1 MVRWTD
7 VIENLGARFQDKDA
21 TLWLSSVELED
32 QGDCL
37 VILCPNQHVLD
48 RIHREFGTEIREVV
62 RALSQGDTQNVLL
75 RLGHAESAVQS
86 PRKAETAPSS
96 APSSPAST
104 TQDHALKS
112 FYRFENFVEGKS
124 NRFAKAGAEQVVE
137 APGGPTNPLFIYGST
152 GLGKTHLM
160 HAIGN
165 RLEERHPGKKILY
178 RHAEGFVQ
186 EMVSFLREN
195 RMGEFQI
202 KYRSLDL
209 LLVDDVQFF
218 AGKGA
223 TQEEFFHTFNA
234 LLDSRSQIVLS
245 SDRYPKEIAEL
256 DDRLKSRFGMGLTV
270 EIEPPELETRVAIL
284 QSKAAQMGWELPD
297 DVAFYIGKSFRSH
310 VRALEGALTRVTAS
324 ARFLGKPLS
333 IELARDSLRDAVAA
347 HDKTVNID
355 EIQRVVAEYFGIRLR
370 DLSQASRA
378 QSVARPRQIAMTL
391 ARQLTSSSL
400 PEIGKAFGGRDHTTV
415 LHATRKVEEL
425 KASDPRVAEDFRNL
439 VRILSN

>member
-1 MVRWTD
+1 MRWPD
-7 VIENLGARFQDKDA
+7 VVQTLETRFPSQEVN
-21 TLWLSSVELED
+21 LWLSSVETKIQED
-32 QGDCL
+32 LL
-37 VILCPNQHVLD
+37 VILCPNEHVLD
-48 RIHREFGTEIREVV
+48 RVHQSFGTEIREIV
-62 RALSQGDTQNVLL
+62 RELSEGNIKNVIL
-75 RLGHAESAVQS
+75 RLGHTDSAVPA
-86 PRKAETAPSS
+86 PRHHEFGLAP
-96 APSSPAST
+96 T
-104 TQDHALKS
+104 LTQNHALKG

-124 NRFAKAGAEQVVE
+124 NRFAKAGAEQVAE

-165 RLEERHPGKKILY
+165 RLEEQHPGKKILY

-186 EMVSFLREN
+186 EMVSFLRGN
-195 RMGEFQI
+195 RMPEFHQ

-234 LLDSRSQIVLS
+234 LFDSHSQIVLS
-245 SDRYPKEIAEL
+245 SDRYPKEIVEL

-284 QSKAAQMGWELPD
+284 QSKAAQMGWDLPD

-310 VRALEGALTRVTAS
+310 VRALEGALIRVTAS
-324 ARFLGKPLS
+324 AKFLGKPLS
-333 IELARDSLRDAVAA
+333 IELARDCLRDAVAA

-370 DLSQASRA
+370 DLNQSTRA
-378 QSVARPRQIAMTL
+378 RSVARPRQIAMTL

-400 PEIGKAFGGRDHTTV
+400 PEIGRAFGGRDHTTV
-415 LHATRKVEEL
+415 LHATRKIEEL